1 MPTATAEAPASISWA
16 ASSPLLTPPMPST
29 GTLTAWDTSQTIR
42 TATGS
47 TAGPDRPPVFIF
59 KMGRRVFTSMRIPRM
74 VLMRLMASA
83 PAASTARAIS
93 VMSVTLGDSFTITG
107 TFPAWD
113 FAISVTSAASSGRV
127 P

>member
-1 MPTATAEAPASISWA
+1 MPRMGIFTAFAVSHT
-16 ASSPLLTPPMPST
+16 M
-29 GTLTAWDTSQTIR
+29 R

-47 TAGPDRPPVFIF
+47 TAGPERPPVFIF
-59 KMGRRVFTSMRIPRM
+59 RMGRRVFTSMRIPRM

-83 PAASTARAIS
+83 PASSTARAIS
-93 VMSVTLGDSFTITG
+93 VMSVTLGESFTITG
-107 TFPAWD
+107 TVEFF